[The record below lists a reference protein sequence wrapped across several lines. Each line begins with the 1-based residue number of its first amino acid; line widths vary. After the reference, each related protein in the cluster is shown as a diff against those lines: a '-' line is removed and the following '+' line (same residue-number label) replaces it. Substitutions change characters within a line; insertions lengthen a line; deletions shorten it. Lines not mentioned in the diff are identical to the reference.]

1 MTGTDIDLDLLSEKE
16 RQELDLLLKGDK
28 PWQPLPGP
36 QEMAYESLADV
47 VGFGGAAGGG

>member
-1 MTGTDIDLDLLSEKE
+1 MPDLDLTKLTDDERVALDSLLASEK
-16 RQELDLLLKGDK
+16 
-28 PWQPLPGP
+28 PWLPLPGP